1 VRFKNPVWLV
11 LVTLSACSQDYS
23 NKEFGFYV
31 WHPDVLD
38 DQDES
43 CRQETHKS
51 SHCNAIQSY
60 QQRYSNLEQ
69 ELQQRSVEYA
79 ELIPLYRL
87 EGNTERVK
95 LLQDELEELQELV
108 DIKAKRAHRR
118 L

>member
-1 VRFKNPVWLV
+1 
-11 LVTLSACSQDYS
+11 
-23 NKEFGFYV
+23 
-31 WHPDVLD
+31 
-38 DQDES
+38 
-43 CRQETHKS
+43 
-51 SHCNAIQSY
+51 
-60 QQRYSNLEQ
+60 
-69 ELQQRSVEYA
+69 VEYA